1 MAKDIAGQDN
11 RHFRIA
17 IDQSSRE
24 LATDFEAVHCFQ
36 QKGAAMYRSSVRK
49 FIQGVLS
56 LLDEGRD
63 LSFEQIAEL
72 SEYTIADILAKLRV
86 DKAQEIRDGMPAAD
100 WDEIMS
106 YIGRFSTAHGPQSL
120 HFYDSTIENSFL
132 CWLAAIGVEMLS
144 DV

>member
-1 MAKDIAGQDN
+1 
-11 RHFRIA
+11 
-17 IDQSSRE
+17 
-24 LATDFEAVHCFQ
+24 
-36 QKGAAMYRSSVRK
+36 MYRSSARK

-63 LSFEQIAEL
+63 LSFEQIKEL
-72 SEYTIADILAKLRV
+72 QEYTIADILAKLRA
-86 DKAQEIRDGMPAAD
+86 DKAQEISEGMPPAD
-100 WDEIMS
+100 WEEIMA

-132 CWLAAIGVEMLS
+132 CWLAAIGVEMLA

>member
-1 MAKDIAGQDN
+1 
-11 RHFRIA
+11 
-17 IDQSSRE
+17 
-24 LATDFEAVHCFQ
+24 
-36 QKGAAMYRSSVRK
+36 MYRSSVRK

-63 LSFEQIAEL
+63 LSFEQIKEL
-72 SEYTIADILAKLRV
+72 RDYSIADILAKLRV
-86 DKAQEIRDGMPAAD
+86 DKAQEIRAGMPSED
-100 WDEIMS
+100 WEEIMA

-120 HFYDSTIENSFL
+120 HFYDSTIKSSFL